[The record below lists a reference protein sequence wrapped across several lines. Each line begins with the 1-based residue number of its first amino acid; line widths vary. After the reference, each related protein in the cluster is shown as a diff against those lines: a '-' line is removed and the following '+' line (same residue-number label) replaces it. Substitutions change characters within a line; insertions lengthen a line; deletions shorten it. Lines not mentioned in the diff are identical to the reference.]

1 MSYLFD
7 DRNTS
12 YECFMIGLYST
23 LYPLYNHTTRSLILR
38 EFTVLTSTES
48 IHKFV
53 SSSNSD
59 ISYNTI
65 LELCEIL
72 RLEIDRLYRLK
83 IHSLKCTIKN
93 PYTKTTYKILSLNL
107 IACHYV
113 HSNHAF
119 KLDVLIP
126 LRIIMTSL
134 SMPIYALI
142 HMSTLGIFILFSPFL
157 ISEMRDPCSNIDNE
171 ERWAKD
177 ILKLRNLDQDNI
189 LQNLNNRLIDVSTRF
204 EKVHDF
210 GLRLTQNTMK
220 KSSISN
226 KFVRIWGLEFWD
238 MIDSESSSSG
248 ELNTIFN
255 DPNKGKT
262 MFMLY
267 DILCKLYT
275 FEPKNFFV

>member
-12 YECFMIGLYST
+12 YGCFMLGMYST
-23 LYPLYNHTTRSLILR
+23 LHPLYNHTTRSLILR
-38 EFTVLTSTES
+38 EFTVLISMKE
-48 IHKFV
+48 IREFV
-53 SSSNSD
+53 SNSSSD
-59 ISYNTI
+59 ISYNAI
-65 LELCEIL
+65 IELYEIL

-83 IHSLKCTIKN
+83 IHSLKSTIKN
-93 PYTKTTYKILSLNL
+93 PYTKKTYKILSLNV
-107 IACHYV
+107 IACHYIDA
-113 HSNHAF
+113 NRAF
-119 KLDVLIP
+119 KLNVQMP
-126 LRIIMTSL
+126 LRIVMTTL

-142 HMSTLGIFILFSPFL
+142 HMSTLGIFILLAPFL

-177 ILKLRNLDQDNI
+177 ILKLRELDQDNI
-189 LQNLNNRLIDVSTRF
+189 LQNLNNRLIDLSTRF
-204 EKVHDF
+204 ENVHDF

-226 KFVRIWGLEFWD
+226 KFVRIWGLDFWD
-238 MIDSESSSSG
+238 IVDLESSNSG
-248 ELNTIFN
+248 ELNSIFN
-255 DPNKGKT
+255 DPNKGQT

-275 FEPKNFFV
+275 

>member
-7 DRNTS
+7 DKNTS
-12 YECFMIGLYST
+12 YECFTMGMYST
-23 LYPLYNHTTRSLILR
+23 LYPLYNHTTRSIILR
-38 EFTVLTSTES
+38 EFTVITSTKR

-53 SSSNSD
+53 SNSNSD

-65 LELCEIL
+65 IELCEIL

-83 IHSLKCTIKN
+83 IHSLKSTIKN

-107 IACHYV
+107 IACHYI
-113 HSNHAF
+113 HADRAL

-126 LRIIMTSL
+126 LRIILTTL
-134 SMPIYALI
+134 SIPIYALI
-142 HMSTLGIFILFSPFL
+142 HMSTLGIFIILSPLL

-177 ILKLRNLDQDNI
+177 ILEIRNLDQDNI
-189 LQNLNNRLIDVSTRF
+189 LQNLNHRLIDASARF
-204 EKVHDF
+204 EKKHDF

-238 MIDSESSSSG
+238 MVDLESSSSG
-248 ELNTIFN
+248 ELNSIFN

-275 FEPKNFFV
+275 